1 MTKGEYIQSLR
12 ATLKRLPLE
21 EIEDIIYDYEEH
33 FQIGLSKGKTEEEI
47 AKELGDPKSIAKMYN
62 VSSKIDEAE
71 NNPSTKNFLKAVFSA
86 MALGIFNFIIVLGP
100 FIAIVALLIGLYGI
114 SIGFVVGGISS
125 IFGTMLIPFSSFH
138 VTFCV
143 NSITSISL
151 GIGLT
156 ALGAL
161 FFIGC
166 IYLTKLLYK
175 GTLNYLKWNVDIIK
189 K

>member
-1 MTKGEYIQSLR
+1 MTKSEYIQSLR

-125 IFGTMLIPFSSFH
+125 IFGTMF
-138 VTFCV
+138 V
-143 NSITSISL
+143 NVANT
-151 GIGLT
+151 T
-156 ALGAL
+156 
-161 FFIGC
+161 
-166 IYLTKLLYK
+166 
-175 GTLNYLKWNVDIIK
+175 
-189 K
+189 